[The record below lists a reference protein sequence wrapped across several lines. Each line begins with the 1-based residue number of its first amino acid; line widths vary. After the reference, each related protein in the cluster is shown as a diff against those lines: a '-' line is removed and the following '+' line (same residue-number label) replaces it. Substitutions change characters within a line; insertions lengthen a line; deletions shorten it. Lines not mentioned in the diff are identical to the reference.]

1 MSNASVSNIRCSIN
15 ITATAT
21 RPKNKTQFPLSNK
34 ADAFSNSRT
43 IVLMDLSSKGTEM
56 NTPLILSN
64 NKHSIDPVKHGPL
77 YRTPFFREINGVL
90 GFECQSNVRQKKE
103 KGNTVDFIQSE
114 YKNSSAEAGA
124 L

>member
-1 MSNASVSNIRCSIN
+1 
-15 ITATAT
+15 
-21 RPKNKTQFPLSNK
+21 
-34 ADAFSNSRT
+34 
-43 IVLMDLSSKGTEM
+43 MDLGSKGTEM

-77 YRTPFFREINGVL
+77 YRTPFFREINGGL

-103 KGNTVDFIQSE
+103 KRNTVDFIQSE
-114 YKNSSAEAGA
+114 YKTSSTGAGT